1 MTPKTK
7 KKKKRKM
14 KKRKKNRKNKNINII
29 INEPESNLLNKKEE
43 SANDKLEKYLLN
55 KDEEIKFY
63 ENKILNLKSI
73 NLVYKSKITK
83 KNNNF
88 KNEININLSIVQ
100 DKPNNNEISM
110 INQINNGENLESNI
124 NNTFYELFTVESVAK
139 SGMINNSTFIQDED
153 IYK

>member
-1 MTPKTK
+1 MKVLK
-7 KKKKRKM
+7 KKKNYIKKRKTT
-14 KKRKKNRKNKNINII
+14 KKNRKNKNINII

-63 ENKILNLKSI
+63 ENKKLNLKSI

-110 INQINNGENLESNI
+110 INQTNNNDYLESNL
-124 NNTFYELFTVESVAK
+124 NNTFYELFSVENIDK
-139 SGMINNSTFIQDED
+139 SGLYNSTFIQDDEFC
-153 IYK
+153 K